1 MADERLYAHAIIE
14 LEDGTRIPRGQ
25 EITKIATEIAGIDEL
40 TEAGS
45 VSSKP
50 YDETKDQ
57 LPPPDE
63 VEIEG
68 YVYKRAS
75 EQPATVGETGA
86 RE

>member
-1 MADERLYAHAIIE
+1 MADDQLYAHALIE
-14 LEDGTRIPRGQ
+14 LEDGSRITRGQ
-25 EITKIATEIAGIDEL
+25 EITTEIAGLDEL
-40 TEAGS
+40 KEAGS